1 MRFLAHGAVQ
11 HALLG
16 KQAAAPA
23 SFFCYR
29 SSCHHLG
36 MQECPCRSQPRS
48 QTQQIDK
55 YMKSP
60 KTLIALAVLGTA
72 FSLRSDDE
80 LALEQCPANVQET
93 IRANARDGKVDEVK
107 SITIDDR
114 TL

>member
-1 MRFLAHGAVQ
+1 
-11 HALLG
+11 
-16 KQAAAPA
+16 
-23 SFFCYR
+23 
-29 SSCHHLG
+29 
-36 MQECPCRSQPRS
+36 
-48 QTQQIDK
+48 
-55 YMKSP
+55 MKSP